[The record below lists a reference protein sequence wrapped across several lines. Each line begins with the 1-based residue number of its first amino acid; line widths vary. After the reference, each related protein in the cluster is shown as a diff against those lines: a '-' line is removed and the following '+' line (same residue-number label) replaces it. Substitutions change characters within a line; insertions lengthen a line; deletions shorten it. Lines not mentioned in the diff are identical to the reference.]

1 MALEDIL
8 ANIRNQSL
16 AQTADDRTVNRI
28 GPVQLNRPKNLTAL
42 DRKYADPGYQ
52 QAISQLPEPVRQA
65 IQQTDLRRIDRGQS
79 PVNAENSIKAGVAA
93 MTGQQVTPV
102 QDRRDSWTSIPANA
116 VGDLAQIVKS
126 LPQLPGALVGE
137 VKDVADGFADDKAEM
152 AAQGKTGLAATL
164 SLPGIRMIPGT
175 FAASN
180 ALSDRQSFIEDP
192 LLNVLDVL
200 PIAGKI
206 AKGTKVVK
214 AETLARAG
222 STKITGEAVKPVRPL
237 KVLATR
243 TLDEAG
249 DVVPNRLGQVIERG
263 MDTKPMQAISD
274 TFGQQ
279 ARQTSRIGVMAE
291 QGAER
296 RAVMP
301 KDTDIVGTTFREFQS
316 LRDPEK
322 IQAKYGITPER
333 ADEIGLV
340 GRVDRNQLGP
350 LPENESRFVADWDRA
365 NETLAQYIA
374 DTHGELVK
382 VGDEWF
388 DKRDGNRLTRSQD
401 LVAKKITAVVGD
413 TGYGGKQRGIMDDLD
428 ALADV
433 DPRWTAI
440 RDLVDQRDFSGASR
454 SMEDLIAGTK
464 KVNQLKWYNNAAVPI
479 NDQRMFTIRRTLNEA
494 KGAATAYQ
502 RLRKTINPARFDE
515 LINERAGKT
524 WLDSLEEKGVLTDR
538 GRAEEFLQGGAID
551 QIRNLVREG
560 DEVTPEKWAREWAKH
575 RAGVRN
581 TWEKLKEAGE
591 DPIYMS
597 RVTERRAN
605 RIGVARFDGTARG
618 LSTARARVSDVS
630 PSLNSPAISVTNQAW
645 DIIQREGAA
654 EMTRQIQS
662 DFGRSQQA
670 LLDEFTP
677 LAMAELDRRGLGIE
691 SLSVVRDDLIKTRWT
706 PFDPGSMMPFQGS
719 AGPLG
724 EQKWIP
730 RQVGETLKKANSEG
744 LSKLRALNDP
754 VTRLWRISLLPL
766 SPRWH
771 LYNIVGGSVMMS
783 AEVGPQAF
791 RHIGQAREILK
802 AVKEGG
808 ELPRWVP
815 RELERNIGLIGKE
828 EAALALKRGASA
840 SRWWQESTIG
850 KAGRGFVQ
858 KSFDLNSYFDDLY
871 KTMSYLEGESQ
882 ALSRFKKAG
891 MEDDVARGLAAEEGI
906 NAARK
911 VLQDTA
917 AMTPF
922 ERSVLRQIFPFY
934 SWLSHLMRFVFN
946 YPADHPWRTAIV
958 ASGSRIVM
966 EDMGDGASTDMLD
979 ILSWGER
986 DEQGRQKSVN
996 VRGLNPFSDAANLFT
1011 LAGWLGSTNPLFQT
1025 ATQAL
1030 GFDAMQGGIDLYPQM
1045 SYSPETGKMV
1055 VDTGNPIKNFAVNS
1069 LPQLGALVRYAG
1081 QDPEF
1086 NKLMREDPET
1096 AQRILFS
1103 GVGIPGSYKRYSR
1116 EQDLVGNELKRQEAA
1131 SDSTSTAYKTGN
1143 LDALEP
1149 FLGKEAVEA
1158 LKKARES
1165 GAIDDYL
1172 PSNSPTTQLP
1182 GAA

>member
-1 MALEDIL
+1 
-8 ANIRNQSL
+8 
-16 AQTADDRTVNRI
+16 
-28 GPVQLNRPKNLTAL
+28 
-42 DRKYADPGYQ
+42 
-52 QAISQLPEPVRQA
+52 
-65 IQQTDLRRIDRGQS
+65 
-79 PVNAENSIKAGVAA
+79 
-93 MTGQQVTPV
+93 
-102 QDRRDSWTSIPANA
+102 
-116 VGDLAQIVKS
+116 
-126 LPQLPGALVGE
+126 
-137 VKDVADGFADDKAEM
+137 
-152 AAQGKTGLAATL
+152 
-164 SLPGIRMIPGT
+164 
-175 FAASN
+175 
-180 ALSDRQSFIEDP
+180 
-192 LLNVLDVL
+192 
-200 PIAGKI
+200 
-206 AKGTKVVK
+206 
-214 AETLARAG
+214 
-222 STKITGEAVKPVRPL
+222 
-237 KVLATR
+237 
-243 TLDEAG
+243 
-249 DVVPNRLGQVIERG
+249 
-263 MDTKPMQAISD
+263 
-274 TFGQQ
+274 
-279 ARQTSRIGVMAE
+279 
-291 QGAER
+291 
-296 RAVMP
+296 
-301 KDTDIVGTTFREFQS
+301 
-316 LRDPEK
+316 
-322 IQAKYGITPER
+322 
-333 ADEIGLV
+333 
-340 GRVDRNQLGP
+340 
-350 LPENESRFVADWDRA
+350 
-365 NETLAQYIA
+365 
-374 DTHGELVK
+374 
-382 VGDEWF
+382 
-388 DKRDGNRLTRSQD
+388 
-401 LVAKKITAVVGD
+401 
-413 TGYGGKQRGIMDDLD
+413 
-428 ALADV
+428 
-433 DPRWTAI
+433 
-440 RDLVDQRDFSGASR
+440 
-454 SMEDLIAGTK
+454 
-464 KVNQLKWYNNAAVPI
+464 
-479 NDQRMFTIRRTLNEA
+479 
-494 KGAATAYQ
+494 
-502 RLRKTINPARFDE
+502 
-515 LINERAGKT
+515 
-524 WLDSLEEKGVLTDR
+524 
-538 GRAEEFLQGGAID
+538 
-551 QIRNLVREG
+551 
-560 DEVTPEKWAREWAKH
+560 
-575 RAGVRN
+575 
-581 TWEKLKEAGE
+581 
-591 DPIYMS
+591 
-597 RVTERRAN
+597 
-605 RIGVARFDGTARG
+605 
-618 LSTARARVSDVS
+618 
-630 PSLNSPAISVTNQAW
+630 
-645 DIIQREGAA
+645 
-654 EMTRQIQS
+654 
-662 DFGRSQQA
+662 
-670 LLDEFTP
+670 
-677 LAMAELDRRGLGIE
+677 MAELDRRGLGIE

-724 EQKWIP
+724 EQTWIP

-966 EDMGDGASTDMLD
+966 EDFGDGASTDMLD

-996 VRGLNPFSDAANLFT
+996 VRGMNPFSDAANLFT

-1096 AQRILFS
+1096 AQRILWS